1 MLAVRMGGQL
11 YGLVP
16 MGRGQGLNQ
25 TYGWGT
31 ESGDSF
37 GSGTVS
43 CAVAEARSD
52 GARFLLACLL
62 VFRAALRVLCPSECL
77 NCVRTGQNLA

>member
-1 MLAVRMGGQL
+1 MEFVGLREETQNMLAVRMGGQL

-43 CAVAEARSD
+43 CTMA
-52 GARFLLACLL
+52 GATALLACLL
-62 VFRAALRVLCPSECL
+62 VFRAALRVL
-77 NCVRTGQNLA
+77 VLASA